1 MLAACHSS
9 YPQLAF
15 NDMPTFC
22 DARLPSEAQREA
34 LSRLA
39 YLALLEMRILGREN
53 KAAQV
58 AELAEA
64 FHNLPLM
71 LWSPDFSMKC
81 QREFFLRYHE
91 QYGTRE
97 GFDYVAELDKIAE
110 LKD

>member
-1 MLAACHSS
+1 
-9 YPQLAF
+9 
-15 NDMPTFC
+15 MPTFR

-39 YLALLEMRILGREN
+39 YLAFLEMRILGRDN

-58 AELAEA
+58 ADLAEA

-81 QREFFLRYHE
+81 QRDYFVRYHE

-97 GFDYVAELDKIAE
+97 GFDYLAELDKIAE